1 MKQSEKSDHKQ
12 ERSHEAGRLLI
23 DERAIRQNTPRN
35 LVSIC
40 WRQWKT
46 ERRLARRGILIRT
59 SDLNAIEAS
68 YSRMAKDDFEG
79 INARQN
85 WVNWRT
91 IPRAMSGL
99 VPNRP
104 LTIVDL
110 GCGIGSSTSVLAFCS
125 PQGSHILAYE
135 ISRPLVNIARI
146 RQYLD
151 RSGECADVRF
161 LCQSI
166 TTTLC
171 PSDGV
176 PLGQS
181 IDLANSS
188 GLLGHHFNVDTMQL
202 LAGQLKAVIR
212 PGGLAMLDSGPTLN
226 TTDLVGIMTSAG
238 FVEVRHC
245 RSWPLDPTA
254 LIVFQSTDKRVLS
267 T

>member
-1 MKQSEKSDHKQ
+1 MKQSEKSDHKP
-12 ERSHEAGRLLI
+12 ERNHDAGRLLI
-23 DERAIRQNTPRN
+23 AKRVIRQNPPRDF
-35 LVSIC
+35 VSLC

-46 ERRLARRGILIRT
+46 ERRLARHGILIRT
-59 SDLNAIEAS
+59 SDLNVIEAS
-68 YSRMAKDDFEG
+68 YSRMARDDFEG

-85 WVNWRT
+85 WVNWRI

-110 GCGIGSSTSVLAFCS
+110 GCGIGSSTSVLAFYS

-135 ISRPLVNIARI
+135 ISRPLVTIARI
-146 RQYLD
+146 RSYLD

-161 LCQSI
+161 RCQSI

-171 PSDGV
+171 PCDSA

-188 GLLGHHFNVDTMQL
+188 GVLGHHFDVDSMQL
-202 LAGQLKAVIR
+202 LAGQLKAIIR
-212 PGGLAMLDSGPTLN
+212 PGGLAMLDSGPALS

-238 FVEVRHC
+238 FVEVRRC

-254 LIVFQSTDKRVLS
+254 LIVFQSTDKS
-267 T
+267 P